1 MNATLAPPATL
12 TAPAWGSAGCGA
24 TDLDALLA
32 AGFAAWG
39 CRGIWVAPN
48 WHARKGSPAS
58 RPALDLLGD
67 RQDCTVVDEAL
78 RGRFRPTLDAA
89 VAALRERIGTYD
101 YDSREDLLVVAP
113 VVVGG
118 HRADLRVRVCY
129 GYVYGVAVFR
139 DLTPAEAAEAAEA
152 ERLKAEAED
161 AKRAAARAKRAA
173 SRNRRLPPSG
183 VTP

>member
-1 MNATLAPPATL
+1 MIATLVPTL
-12 TAPAWGSAGCGA
+12 RAPAWGSAGCGA
-24 TDLDALLA
+24 TDLDTLLA
-32 AGFAAWG
+32 TGFAAWG

-48 WHARKGSPAS
+48 RHARKGSPAS

-139 DLTPAEAAEAAEA
+139 DLTPAEAAET

>member
-1 MNATLAPPATL
+1 MRARAAVHVH
-12 TAPAWGSAGCGA
+12 SACVGA
-24 TDLDALLA
+24 GAALLA
-32 AGFAAWG
+32 VALVGCKGKAAGAEAGAGAAQ
-39 CRGIWVAPN
+39 V
-48 WHARKGSPAS
+48 
-58 RPALDLLGD
+58 
-67 RQDCTVVDEAL
+67 EAQ
-78 RGRFRPTLDAA
+78 
-89 VAALRERIGTYD
+89 
-101 YDSREDLLVVAP
+101 VVAP

-152 ERLKAEAED
+152 ERLQAEAED